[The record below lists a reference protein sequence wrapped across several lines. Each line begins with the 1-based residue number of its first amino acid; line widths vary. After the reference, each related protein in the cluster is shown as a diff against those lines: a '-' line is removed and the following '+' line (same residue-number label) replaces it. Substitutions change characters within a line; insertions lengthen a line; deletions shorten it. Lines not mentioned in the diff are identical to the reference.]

1 MRDASHAGEP
11 MALLGRLAAMLTLIP
26 DWLDAEHILT
36 SFGPAAIWVAVAIVF
51 IECGLLFPILPGDSL
66 LFTAGILVAQDVG
79 AMPNIVTT
87 CLLLTVAAIAGNASG
102 YAIGAKVGP
111 ALFRRPDSRFFK
123 AEYLDRTHAFFEKY
137 GAPAII
143 LARFVPIVRTFIT
156 AVAGA
161 GRDGFCPFHRAVSGR
176 WRAVG
181 DGHHALGYCLG
192 NVTFIQDH
200 MEGIAIV
207 APRLPVLIGRPTSSR
222 RCGTAAD

>member
-1 MRDASHAGEP
+1 
-11 MALLGRLAAMLTLIP
+11 MLTLIP
-26 DWLDAEHILT
+26 EWLDAEHILT

-66 LFTAGILVAQDVG
+66 LFVAGILVAQDVST
-79 AMPNIVTT
+79 MPNIVTT
-87 CLLLTVAAIAGNASG
+87 CLLLTAAAITGNATG

-123 AEYLDRTHAFFEKY
+123 AEYLDKTHNFFEKY

-161 GRDGFCPFHRAVSGR
+161 GRMGFTRFITLSAIGGVLWATGIT
-176 WRAVG
+176 
-181 DGHHALGYCLG
+181 LMGYWLG
-192 NVTFIQDH
+192 NVDFIRNNV
-200 MEGIAIV
+200 EALAIAIV
-207 APRLPVLIGRPTSSR
+207 FVSVVPIVIEAVRHRRP
-222 RCGTAAD
+222 

>member
-1 MRDASHAGEP
+1 
-11 MALLGRLAAMLTLIP
+11 MLTLIP

-66 LFTAGILVAQDVG
+66 LFVAGILVAQDVST
-79 AMPNIVTT
+79 MPNILTT
-87 CLLLTVAAIAGNASG
+87 CLLLTTAAVAGNATG

-123 AEYLDRTHAFFEKY
+123 AEYLDKTHDFFEKY

-161 GRDGFCPFHRAVSGR
+161 GRMGFVRFITLSAIGGVLWATGIT
-176 WRAVG
+176 
-181 DGHHALGYCLG
+181 LMGYWLG
-192 NVTFIQDH
+192 NVDFIRNH
-200 MEGIAIV
+200 VEALAIAIV
-207 APRLPVLIGRPTSSR
+207 FVSVVPIVIEALRHR
-222 RCGTAAD
+222 RD

>member
-1 MRDASHAGEP
+1 
-11 MALLGRLAAMLTLIP
+11 MLTLIP

-51 IECGLLFPILPGDSL
+51 IECGALFPILPGDSL
-66 LFTAGILVAQDVG
+66 LFVAGILVAQDVST
-79 AMPNIVTT
+79 MPSIVTT
-87 CLLLTVAAIAGNASG
+87 CLLLTTAAVAGNATG

-123 AEYLDRTHAFFEKY
+123 AEYLDKAHNFFEKY

-161 GRDGFCPFHRAVSGR
+161 GRMGFARFITLSAIGGVLWATGIT
-176 WRAVG
+176 
-181 DGHHALGYCLG
+181 LMGYWLG
-192 NVTFIQDH
+192 NVDFIRNNV
-200 MEGIAIV
+200 EALAIAIV
-207 APRLPVLIGRPTSSR
+207 FVSVLPIVIEALRHR
-222 RCGTAAD
+222 RD

>member
-1 MRDASHAGEP
+1 
-11 MALLGRLAAMLTLIP
+11 MLTLIP

-66 LFTAGILVAQDVG
+66 LFVAGILVAQDVTG
-79 AMPNIVTT
+79 MPGIVTT
-87 CLLLTVAAIAGNASG
+87 CLLLTTAAIAGNATG

-123 AEYLDRTHAFFEKY
+123 AEYLDKTHDFFEKY

-161 GRDGFCPFHRAVSGR
+161 GRMGFARFMTLSAIGGVLWATGIT
-176 WRAVG
+176 
-181 DGHHALGYCLG
+181 LMGYWLG
-192 NVTFIQDH
+192 NVDFIRDNV
-200 MEGIAIV
+200 EALAIAIV
-207 APRLPVLIGRPTSSR
+207 FVSVVPIVIEALRHR
-222 RCGTAAD
+222 RT

>member
-1 MRDASHAGEP
+1 
-11 MALLGRLAAMLTLIP
+11 MLTLIP

-66 LFTAGILVAQDVG
+66 LFVAGILVAQDVAG
-79 AMPNIVTT
+79 MPGIVTT
-87 CLLLTVAAIAGNASG
+87 CLLLTTAAIAGNATG

-123 AEYLDRTHAFFEKY
+123 AEYLDKTHDFFEKY

-161 GRDGFCPFHRAVSGR
+161 GRMGFARFMTLSAIGGVLWATGIT
-176 WRAVG
+176 
-181 DGHHALGYCLG
+181 LMGYWLG
-192 NVTFIQDH
+192 NVDFIRNNV
-200 MEGIAIV
+200 EALAIAIV
-207 APRLPVLIGRPTSSR
+207 FVSVVPIVIEALRHR
-222 RCGTAAD
+222 RA

>member
-1 MRDASHAGEP
+1 
-11 MALLGRLAAMLTLIP
+11 MLTLIP

-66 LFTAGILVAQDVG
+66 LFVAGILVAQDVAG
-79 AMPNIVTT
+79 MPGIVTT
-87 CLLLTVAAIAGNASG
+87 CLLLTTAAIAGNATG

-123 AEYLDRTHAFFEKY
+123 AEYLDKTHDFFEKY

-161 GRDGFCPFHRAVSGR
+161 GRMGFARFMTLSAIGGVLWATGIT
-176 WRAVG
+176 
-181 DGHHALGYCLG
+181 LMGYWLG
-192 NVTFIQDH
+192 NVDFIRDNV
-200 MEGIAIV
+200 EALAIAIV
-207 APRLPVLIGRPTSSR
+207 FVSVVPIVIEALRHR
-222 RCGTAAD
+222 RA

>member
-1 MRDASHAGEP
+1 
-11 MALLGRLAAMLTLIP
+11 MLTLIP

-66 LFTAGILVAQDVG
+66 LFVAGILVAQDVS

-87 CLLLTVAAIAGNASG
+87 CLLLTAAAVGGNATG

-111 ALFRRPDSRFFK
+111 ALFDRPDSRIFK
-123 AEYLDRTHAFFEKY
+123 PEYLDKTHEFFEKY

-161 GRDGFCPFHRAVSGR
+161 GRMGFARFMTLSAIGGVLWATGIT
-176 WRAVG
+176 
-181 DGHHALGYCLG
+181 LMGYWLG
-192 NVTFIQDH
+192 NVDFIRNNV
-200 MEGIAIV
+200 EALAIAIV
-207 APRLPVLIGRPTSSR
+207 FVSVVPIVIEALRHR
-222 RCGTAAD
+222 RD